1 MKQRILSLMT
11 IILVTLVLV
20 ACSPGAVPV
29 ATPMA
34 TPTLAPQ
41 PAPAASALN
50 PEDVAW
56 ARVVAA
62 AKKEGEVNVYAY
74 SWLGDIGL
82 AIAKGFKQKYGISAI
97 ITTGRGAEIAERL
110 KTEKRVG
117 QRVGDMTE
125 GSSILIGSMKVEGLL
140 ASVAD
145 ELPSLKEKG
154 VWMVLP
160 SEIDP
165 KDKMNL
171 AFRLIAYTPYINNKL
186 VKLEEKPGSW
196 KDFLDPKWKGKMLI
210 TEPNLAP
217 NFYETMVVFLENKIW
232 DGNYI
237 KALYGQN
244 LQIATGMPELFT
256 RLAQGEFPLAIQGT
270 DVTGARFAMEGAPF
284 QAIDMR
290 EGIVLSTAS
299 VAAIAGGPNPNAT
312 RLFLNWVYSQEGLS
326 LAGKAL
332 GNKMVRKDI
341 PDFRPKGVQTDIVK
355 PLVGRPEQLEK
366 STQLFREK
374 WFDKLVGR

>member
-1 MKQRILSLMT
+1 MKNTRLCLTAI
-11 IILVTLVLV
+11 IILVVLV
-20 ACSPGAVPV
+20 ACAPSAPI
-29 ATPMA
+29 
-34 TPTLAPQ
+34 PT
-41 PAPAASALN
+41 PAPATTPTPPSVSPTKAAST
-50 PEDVAW
+50 PEEAAW
-56 ARVVAA
+56 AKILAA
-62 AKKEGEVNVYAY
+62 AKKEGEVNAYAY

-82 AIAKGFKQKYGISAI
+82 AIANGFKQKYGISVT

-110 KTEKRVG
+110 KTEKRIG

-125 GSSILIGSMKVEGLL
+125 GSSILIGNMKVEGLL

-154 VWMVLP
+154 VWTVP
-160 SEIDP
+160 ATEIDP

-171 AFRLIAYTPYINNKL
+171 AFRLITYTPYINTKL
-186 VKLEEKPGSW
+186 VRLEEKPGSW

-217 NFYETMVVFLENKIW
+217 NFYETMIVLLENKIW
-232 DGNYI
+232 DENYI

-256 RLAQGEFPLAIQGT
+256 KLAQGEFPLALQGT

-299 VAAIAGGPNPNAT
+299 VAFIAGGPNPNAT
-312 RLFLNWVYSQEGLS
+312 RVFLNWIYSQEGLS

-341 PDFRPKGVQTDIVK
+341 PDFRPKGVQTNIER
-355 PLVGRPEQLEK
+355 PLVGKPEQLERA
-366 STQLFREK
+366 TQLFREK